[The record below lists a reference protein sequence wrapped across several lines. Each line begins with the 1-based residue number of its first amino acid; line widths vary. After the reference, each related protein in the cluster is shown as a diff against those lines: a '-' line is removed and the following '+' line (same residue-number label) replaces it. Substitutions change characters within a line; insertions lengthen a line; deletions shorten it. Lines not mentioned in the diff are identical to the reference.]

1 MRPVLFRGQ
10 DKNGAIYVGGIVYLE
25 AHGKQAAFIVNYDGE
40 KFNHVEVEPSTVTQF
55 VTSDDD
61 GVALYEGDVVTDNDG
76 NIFYPRL
83 LQSFYQEEKNNYF
96 PVWHLKNVHK
106 VRRKKK

>member
-40 KFNHVEVEPSTVTQF
+40 KFNHVEVVPSTVAQL
-55 VTSDDD
+55 VTFDDD
-61 GVALYEGDVVTDNDG
+61 GVELYEGDVVKYKDG
-76 NIFYPRL
+76 NIFYARL

-96 PVWHLKNVHK
+96 PVWRLGDIHK
-106 VRRKKK
+106 VKRKKK